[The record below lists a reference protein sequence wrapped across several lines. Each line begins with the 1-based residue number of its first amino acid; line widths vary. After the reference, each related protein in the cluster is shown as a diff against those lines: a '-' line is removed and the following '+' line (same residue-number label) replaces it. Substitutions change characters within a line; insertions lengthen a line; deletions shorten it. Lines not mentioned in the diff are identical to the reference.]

1 MKYLIYMCLALC
13 SVGMLYAQVK
23 LPMPIFGGIQSPD
36 KGLQEEINHL
46 EEQQR
51 KDPSYNNTLRIIQE
65 YLSKNNVSKQSKPDT
80 SCVKIIPIVFH
91 VFHPAGKSGVPI
103 SQLDFAIDD
112 LNKTFAGTNE
122 DFETVNKAFDS
133 IKSYTSIRFARA
145 LIDPE
150 GNPTEGIVYYQDKQ
164 PGFGNSGPS
173 WDKQIQSCAWDNY
186 KYFNVYVQN
195 DLFANNALNNSGYC
209 FYPSTWQSDNRLA
222 RMVYNYV
229 YLGKGGSSYNY
240 LEFNQTFT
248 HECGHYLDL
257 RHTFEGTS
265 CTGPG
270 DFCADTPPTDGAGK
284 GCEAIQCGGLING
297 ENYMDYNTSCYKNFT
312 ADQNKRM
319 EAALLTPSRKSL
331 WQYDNAVATGLLS
344 YNSNNPC
351 VNEYPFISYSK
362 NFVKESESN
371 DGSIGGNPIKIYASA
386 GVKFTEA
393 GRNLEPGI
401 HYILQGVP
409 QGLTEQLEVDESGE
423 IIICSFKGK
432 ALYHNQ
438 NNSVQLSFILKDPAF
453 TSGDAESIK
462 NIEKTFSLTF
472 LDPWKKTCEQVYAVA
487 NKDTSWNS
495 FELSGPINRFYGLLR
510 KDSVYYLEN
519 YGRAIITQNQ
529 SNDNVVFIEPGT
541 EIGSS
546 SLWRSGGNQ
555 GILYS
560 SSYTDLDDKQGYI
573 GFRTQAGNNFFY
585 GWMKVSVSSK
595 NGCRLL
601 EYQYNEKPN
610 EAIIAGAPC
619 DVPLSVTETKDH
631 ISFDIYPNPTNGN
644 CNIKIHD
651 SECIGGNI
659 VVYSITGERIL
670 STTIN
675 GNTVE
680 LSTVDINSG
689 VYCIVIHNRYGM
701 KQYIHTLIKSQ

>member
-1 MKYLIYMCLALC
+1 
-13 SVGMLYAQVK
+13 
-23 LPMPIFGGIQSPD
+23 
-36 KGLQEEINHL
+36 
-46 EEQQR
+46 
-51 KDPSYNNTLRIIQE
+51 
-65 YLSKNNVSKQSKPDT
+65 
-80 SCVKIIPIVFH
+80 
-91 VFHPAGKSGVPI
+91 
-103 SQLDFAIDD
+103 
-112 LNKTFAGTNE
+112 
-122 DFETVNKAFDS
+122 
-133 IKSYTSIRFARA
+133 
-145 LIDPE
+145 
-150 GNPTEGIVYYQDKQ
+150 
-164 PGFGNSGPS
+164 
-173 WDKQIQSCAWDNY
+173 
-186 KYFNVYVQN
+186 
-195 DLFANNALNNSGYC
+195 
-209 FYPSTWQSDNRLA
+209 
-222 RMVYNYV
+222 
-229 YLGKGGSSYNY
+229 
-240 LEFNQTFT
+240 
-248 HECGHYLDL
+248 
-257 RHTFEGTS
+257 
-265 CTGPG
+265 
-270 DFCADTPPTDGAGK
+270 
-284 GCEAIQCGGLING
+284 
-297 ENYMDYNTSCYKNFT
+297 
-312 ADQNKRM
+312 M

-331 WQYDNAVATGLLS
+331 WQYDNAVATGLIS

-351 VNEYPFISYSK
+351 ANEYPFISYSK
-362 NFVKESESN
+362 NFIKESESN

-423 IIICSFKGK
+423 IITCSFKGK
-432 ALYHNQ
+432 AENHNQ

-529 SNDNVVFIEPGT
+529 SNDNIVFIEPGT

-546 SLWRSGGNQ
+546 SIWRAGGNQ
-555 GILYS
+555 GVLYS

-573 GFRTQAGNNFFY
+573 GFRTQAGNNFYY

-619 DVPLSVTETKDH
+619 DVPLSNKEYPDELQCE
-631 ISFDIYPNPTNGN
+631 IFPNPSSGN
-644 CNIKIHD
+644 ITVRLPNNI
-651 SECIGGNI
+651 CIGGTA
-659 VVYSITGERIL
+659 SIYNVTGEKLL
-670 STTIN
+670 SSSLF
-675 GNTVE
+675 GNSIE
-680 LSTVDINSG
+680 LSTISLNSG
-689 VYCIVIHNRYGM
+689 VYYIVLVDKNGNKHF
-701 KQYIHTLIKSQ
+701 KHTFIKF